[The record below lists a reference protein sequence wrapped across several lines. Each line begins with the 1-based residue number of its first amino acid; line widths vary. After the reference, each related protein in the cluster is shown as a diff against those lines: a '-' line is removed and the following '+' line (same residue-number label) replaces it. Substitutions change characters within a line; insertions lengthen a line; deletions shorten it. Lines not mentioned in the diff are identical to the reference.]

1 MADGTQPEVVRPE
14 KTRGGTSRARAKSEA
29 PGPGKFTTSLI
40 LSSLLSVSL
49 SLLPSSIPLIFKF
62 ISLPLFH
69 QQQVSPWVVV
79 EVHKASLPELWTMAQ
94 ALGQR
99 QMEIFSGDP
108 AAGRRK
114 IRTRDLWV
122 EADAGERGRR
132 TEG

>member
-62 ISLPLFH
+62 LSLPLFH

-79 EVHKASLPELWTMAQ
+79 EMRKVSMPELWTMAR
-94 ALGQR
+94 ALG
-99 QMEIFSGDP
+99 
-108 AAGRRK
+108 
-114 IRTRDLWV
+114 
-122 EADAGERGRR
+122 
-132 TEG
+132 